1 MRPIC
6 KQNRLAYPAH
16 FKASCLGDDLLHW
29 NRSPAGLAAAVAL
42 MAACCQQ
49 VTAQHLPAI
58 DQATRVAEAGSI
70 GGLIG
75 KRDKSISGEEQRS
88 PDAAPVRSTH
98 ASKEDALPKTIQL
111 NEHWHGLNYTI
122 SLHNVGGNN
131 YQGTWSHGY
140 VTKITVTSFTK
151 TAMKLERTD
160 NPAFGA
166 VTGTYTGSR
175 TGNRASGEASI
186 SNGATSQWDASW

>member
-1 MRPIC
+1 M
-6 KQNRLAYPAH
+6 
-16 FKASCLGDDLLHW
+16 LHW
-29 NRSPAGLAAAVAL
+29 DRSLAGPAAAVAL
-42 MAACCQQ
+42 LAAACCQQ
-49 VTAQHLPAI
+49 AKAQGFPAI
-58 DQATRVAEAGSI
+58 EQTTRVAEAGST

-88 PDAAPVRSTH
+88 PAPEAAPGRSTH
-98 ASKEDALPKTIQL
+98 SSREDALPKTIQL

-122 SLHNVGGNN
+122 SLHNVGGSN

-140 VTKITVTSFTK
+140 ATKITVTSFTK
-151 TAMKLERTD
+151 NSMKMERTD

-166 VTGTYTGSR
+166 VTGTYAGSR
-175 TGNRASGEASI
+175 TGNHASGEASI